1 MPIIRVEMFT
11 GRSRDQKRE
20 LVKEL
25 TDTFIRVA
33 GGKPETVTVVITDV
47 EKENWGSGG
56 NLVVDRFPGE

>member
-1 MPIIRVEMFT
+1 MPTIRVEMFT